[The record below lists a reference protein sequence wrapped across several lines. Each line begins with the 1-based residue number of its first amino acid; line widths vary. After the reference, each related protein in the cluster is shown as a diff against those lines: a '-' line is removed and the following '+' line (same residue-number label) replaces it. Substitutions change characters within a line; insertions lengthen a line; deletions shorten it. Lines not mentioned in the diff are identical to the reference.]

1 MDTNKINTSNPTNN
15 AGFPPAPP
23 EARQQADGKGQKRS
37 VVLSNC
43 RIDMEHDGCQWW
55 NVNVSPLR

>member
-23 EARQQADGKGQKRS
+23 EARQQAGEVKQTTFS
-37 VVLSNC
+37 LSAMRYC
-43 RIDMEHDGCQWW
+43 LKAKTTVW
-55 NVNVSPLR
+55 VF